1 MAMSEQVVYRVSEE
15 VWQGGQPGPER
26 RRKTR
31 RAVRLS
37 PAAWRQS
44 LRVLSMVTLF
54 GLGTVFASVQLASLG
69 NAINGAQSAVQQL
82 TGENAEL
89 EAQAAALADPSAIES
104 KATGQLSMQR
114 PAGYVPVAV
123 LTVTPN
129 RVSGSGSSGSLVIP
143 GPSGPAPGGAV
154 ATWRS
159 VVHRAD
165 AAYHG
170 LLSVLHH

>member
-1 MAMSEQVVYRVSEE
+1 MAMSEQVVYQVPEE

-31 RAVRLS
+31 RVVRLS

-44 LRVLSMVTLF
+44 LRVLSVVTLF
-54 GLGTVFASVQLASLG
+54 GLGTVLASVQLASLG

-82 TGENAEL
+82 SGENAEL
-89 EAQAAALADPSAIES
+89 EAQASALADPSTIES
-104 KATGQLSMQR
+104 KAIGQLDMQR

-123 LTVTPN
+123 LAVTPN
-129 RVSGSGSSGSLVIP
+129 RESGTGSSGVLVIP
-143 GPSGPAPGGAV
+143 GPRGPAPGGAV

-159 VVHRAD
+159 IVHGTGAT
-165 AAYHG
+165 YHS